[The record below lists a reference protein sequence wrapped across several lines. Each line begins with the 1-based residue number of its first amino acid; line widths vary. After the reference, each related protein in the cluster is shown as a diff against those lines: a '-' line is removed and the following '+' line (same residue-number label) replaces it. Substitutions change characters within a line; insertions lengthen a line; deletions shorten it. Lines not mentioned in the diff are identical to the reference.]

1 MSWGN
6 IHSDACLR
14 RIKMIKNMFYIDA
27 MSDNAAEQFKEIFV
41 NNIKHK
47 LDDCSHLI
55 ILCIGTDRATGDSLG
70 PIAGHKLAA
79 SLNPKHISV
88 FGTLE
93 KPVHAKN
100 INHTLNFIQAAYE
113 KPFIAAID
121 ACLGKPES
129 VGYITIGEGPVN
141 PGAGLSKSLPTV
153 GDLSIT
159 GIVNVATGMDFT
171 VLQNTRLHL
180 VMRMAEVIHDGI
192 CFGLDYFYKNAGRI
206 NQNIV

>member
-1 MSWGN
+1 VTKN
-6 IHSDACLR
+6 IH
-14 RIKMIKNMFYIDA
+14 YIDA
-27 MSDNAAEQFKEIFV
+27 MSNNAAEQFKEIFLDS
-41 NNIKHK
+41 IKYK
-47 LDDCSHLI
+47 LDRRSRLI
-55 ILCIGTDRATGDSLG
+55 FLCIGTDRATGDSLG
-70 PIAGHKLAA
+70 PITGHKLI
-79 SLNPKHISV
+79 SSVNIKDVSV

-100 INHTLNFIQAAYE
+100 INQTLDFIQAAYE

-129 VGYITIGEGPVN
+129 VGFITIGEGPVN

-153 GDLSIT
+153 GHLSIT

-171 VLQNTRLHL
+171 VLQNTRLHV
-180 VMRMAEVIHDGI
+180 VMRMAEVIHDGLYL
-192 CFGLDYFYKNAGRI
+192 GLEYFYKTSGGI

>member
-1 MSWGN
+1 
-6 IHSDACLR
+6 
-14 RIKMIKNMFYIDA
+14 MIKNLFYIDA
-27 MSDNAAEQFKEIFV
+27 MSDDAVEYFSEIFFGS
-41 NNIKHK
+41 IQHK
-47 LDDCSHLI
+47 LDAYSRLI

-70 PIAGHKLAA
+70 PITGHKLVS
-79 SLNPKHISV
+79 SLDNRNVSI

-100 INHTLNFIQAAYE
+100 INQTLDFIQAVYE

-153 GDLSIT
+153 GNLSIT
-159 GIVNVATGMDFT
+159 GIVNIATGLDFT

-180 VMRMAEVIHDGI
+180 VMKMAEVIHDGI
-192 CFGLDYFYKNAGRI
+192 YYGLENYQKNYCKI
-206 NQNIV
+206 NKKIV

>member
-1 MSWGN
+1 
-6 IHSDACLR
+6 
-14 RIKMIKNMFYIDA
+14 MIKNIFYIDA
-27 MSDNAAEQFKEIFV
+27 MSDNAAEHFKGVFLD
-41 NNIKHK
+41 NIRYRM
-47 LDDCSHLI
+47 DEDSHLI

-70 PIAGHKLAA
+70 PITGHKLIS
-79 SLNPKHISV
+79 SLNNKNVSV

-100 INHTLNFIQAAYE
+100 INQTLDFIQAAYE
-113 KPFIAAID
+113 KPFITAID

-153 GDLSIT
+153 GNLSVT
-159 GIVNVATGMDFT
+159 GIVNVSTGMDFT

-180 VMRMAEVIHDGI
+180 VMKMAEIIHDGI
-192 CFGLDYFYKNAGRI
+192 CLGLTNFYENTGRI
-206 NQNIV
+206 NQSII

>member
-1 MSWGN
+1 
-6 IHSDACLR
+6 
-14 RIKMIKNMFYIDA
+14 MIKNIFYIDA
-27 MSDNAAEQFKEIFV
+27 MSDDAAERFKGAFLD
-41 NNIKHK
+41 NIQDK
-47 LDDCSHLI
+47 LDENSHLI

-70 PIAGHKLAA
+70 PITGHKLIS
-79 SLNPKHISV
+79 SLNNKRVSV

-100 INHTLNFIQAAYE
+100 INQTLNFIQAAYD

-129 VGYITIGEGPVN
+129 VGYITIAEGPVN

-153 GDLSIT
+153 GNLSIT

-180 VMRMAEVIHDGI
+180 VMKMAEVIHDGI
-192 CFGLDYFYKNAGRI
+192 YFGLEYIYKNSGRI
-206 NQNIV
+206 NQNIL

>member
-1 MSWGN
+1 
-6 IHSDACLR
+6 
-14 RIKMIKNMFYIDA
+14 
-27 MSDNAAEQFKEIFV
+27 MSDNAAEHFKEVFF
-41 NNIKHK
+41 NNIQYK
-47 LDDCSHLI
+47 LDEYSHLI

-70 PIAGHKLAA
+70 PITGHKLV
-79 SLNPKHISV
+79 STLNDKNVSV

-100 INHTLNFIQAAYE
+100 INQTLDFIQAAYE
-113 KPFIAAID
+113 KPFITAID

-180 VMRMAEVIHDGI
+180 VMKMAEVIHDGI
-192 CFGLDYFYKNAGRI
+192 YLGLEKLSKCTGI
-206 NQNIV
+206 NSQNIV

>member
-1 MSWGN
+1 
-6 IHSDACLR
+6 
-14 RIKMIKNMFYIDA
+14 MIKNIRYIDA
-27 MSDNAAEQFKEIFV
+27 MSHNAAEQFKEIFLDS
-41 NNIKHK
+41 IKYK
-47 LDDCSHLI
+47 LEGHSHLI
-55 ILCIGTDRATGDSLG
+55 FLCIGTDRATGDSLG
-70 PIAGHKLAA
+70 PITGHKL
-79 SLNPKHISV
+79 ISSIRMKDISI

-100 INHTLNFIQAAYE
+100 INQTLDFIQAAYE
-113 KPFIAAID
+113 KPYIAAID

-129 VGYITIGEGPVN
+129 VGFITIGDGPVN

-153 GDLSIT
+153 GNLSIT

-180 VMRMAEVIHDGI
+180 VMKMAEVIHDGI
-192 CFGLDYFYKNAGRI
+192 YFGLEYFYKNSGRV

>member
-1 MSWGN
+1 VVKN
-6 IHSDACLR
+6 I
-14 RIKMIKNMFYIDA
+14 FYINA
-27 MSDNAAEQFKEIFV
+27 MSDGAAGRFKEIF
-41 NNIKHK
+41 
-47 LDDCSHLI
+47 LDFARSRLNEYSQLI

-70 PIAGHKLAA
+70 PITGHKLASA
-79 SLNPKHISV
+79 LNNKNISV

-100 INHTLNFIQAAYE
+100 INQTLNFIQAAYE

-141 PGAGLSKSLPTV
+141 PGAGLSKTLPTV
-153 GDLSIT
+153 GNLSIT
-159 GIVNVATGMDFT
+159 GIVNVATGMDFS

-180 VMRMAEVIHDGI
+180 VMKMAEVIHEGI
-192 CFGLDYFYKNAGRI
+192 YSSLENIYKTSGRL